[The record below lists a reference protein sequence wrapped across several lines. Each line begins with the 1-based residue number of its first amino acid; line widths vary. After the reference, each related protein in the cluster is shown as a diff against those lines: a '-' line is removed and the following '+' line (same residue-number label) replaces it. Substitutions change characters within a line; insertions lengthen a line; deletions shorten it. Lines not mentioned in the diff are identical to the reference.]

1 MPRMTEEQ
9 YRIYLAEQDAAE
21 RRNQANGVSE
31 QAKEREGNL
40 HDIILAHCRESRS
53 SNTTS
58 TTATAV
64 MARGG
69 TTMSNNAFTEEYR
82 SQQPDPTAPDQ
93 TVDFHYDE
101 VDRNLAGNPTM
112 DDEDAYREKLT
123 MAMSTLFDWII
134 SDMRP
139 HLIGRRVI
147 AAAWV
152 VNPKRFGNASLRKLA
167 KDLGCSIAHLSEMT
181 AEFSRAFAISNRYQ
195 SHNWR
200 KKT

>member
-1 MPRMTEEQ
+1 MACRWCDCD
-9 YRIYLAEQDAAE
+9 YDAPTGPNFE
-21 RRNQANGVSE
+21 DSTVHWHVKPVPLDGWTPKTNIHT
-31 QAKEREGNL
+31 K
-40 HDIILAHCRESRS
+40 
-53 SNTTS
+53 NTIS
-58 TTATAV
+58 TTTTAV
-64 MARGG
+64 MAKRG
-69 TTMSNNAFTEEYR
+69 TTMSNNTFTEEYG
-82 SQQPDPTAPDQ
+82 SQQPDPTAPNQ

-123 MAMSTLFDWII
+123 LAMSTLFDWII

-139 HLIGRRVI
+139 PLIGRRVI

-195 SHNWR
+195 SHDWR
-200 KKT
+200 KKS